1 MIEPLAGR
9 AGWYLV
15 SLGGGIYNVHP
26 DGRCTCP
33 AAQYRKRICKH
44 AVALREHLRQEQECP
59 ACRGAGLIRP
69 RLVYVTA
76 SGQADTS
83 SLPCCMCLGT
93 GLREPE
99 AERMDRE
106 LREIFA

>member
-1 MIEPLAGR
+1 MIEPLTGR
-9 AGWYLV
+9 PGWYSVRLN
-15 SLGGGIYNVHP
+15 GGTYNTHP

-33 AAQYRKRICKH
+33 QAQYRAGVCKH
-44 AVALREHLRQEQECP
+44 AMALQEQIRRETECP
-59 ACRGAGLIRP
+59 VCHGAGLLRP

-83 SLPCCMCLGT
+83 ALPCALCSGS

-99 AERMDRE
+99 AALTDSQ
-106 LREIFA
+106 LKALFA